1 MNEHQGK
8 TMMQLRSIPAL
19 LIIAVTAPLS
29 ADVVPDRPTTGFDSS
44 AWPEQIPVAGGTE
57 QAGLAR
63 IEVEPRI
70 YRLSG
75 KDFSTLRLIRSQD
88 GAQFEQPWV
97 LRKIPAPERTVPQP
111 FRQEMESFTETADG
125 AIEIVVSLTPAPSGP
140 LRLHIDTPLRDF
152 EKGISVAIPAAEG
165 AWREL
170 VGDGLL
176 FDHSR
181 FLDFR
186 RTSLDLPGS
195 GAGRIRIRIADA
207 SDEQRSRL
215 REITRTVGDS
225 SGVVI
230 SESARIE
237 SRDFRIDGL
246 RLTSLRKEPAPAR
259 KETASHPLT
268 ILKSEGLEGG
278 VTAVEFDGGNLPIE
292 RLLLTS
298 EDRNFRRAV
307 SLQIPGPERDWRTLH
322 RAHLHRYEV
331 GDFRDESLGFEL
343 TETRSDRY
351 RLLIENGSNP
361 AVGIT
366 SVSAAGP
373 RHEIFFLA
381 DPGVGLSFLVGAESA
396 DRPTFDAAAIHAALS
411 KKVPAR
417 TLTLGDAVPNP
428 GFVKSTGPK
437 PPGFLESKSALW
449 LAIAAAVAVLIRV
462 LYGSLR
468 KVEEETVG

>member
-152 EKGISVAIPAAEG
+152 EKGISVAIPTAEG

-195 GAGRIRIRIADA
+195 GAARFRIRIADA

-215 REITRTVGDS
+215 RE
-225 SGVVI
+225 
-230 SESARIE
+230 
-237 SRDFRIDGL
+237 IDGL

>member
-1 MNEHQGK
+1 MNEQQGK

-19 LIIAVTAPLS
+19 LVFAVTAPLS

-44 AWPEQIPVAGGTE
+44 AWPEQIPVVGGTE
-57 QAGLAR
+57 PSGLAR
-63 IEVEPRI
+63 IEVDARI

-88 GAQFEQPWV
+88 GAQVERPWV
-97 LRKIPAPERTVPQP
+97 LREIPAPERTAPQP
-111 FRQEMESFTETADG
+111 FRQETESFTETADG
-125 AIEIVVSLTPAPSGP
+125 AIEIVVSLTPAPPGA

-195 GAGRIRIRIADA
+195 GAARFRIRIADA

-215 REITRTVGDS
+215 REITRTVGES
-225 SGVVI
+225 SGVVV
-230 SESARIE
+230 SERARVE

-246 RLTSLRKEPAPAR
+246 RLLPVWKEPAPAR
-259 KETASHPLT
+259 RESASHPLT
-268 ILKSEGLEGG
+268 ILRSEGIDGG
-278 VTAVEFDGGNLPIE
+278 ATVVEFDGGNLPVD
-292 RLLLTS
+292 RLTFTT
-298 EDRNFRRAV
+298 EDRNFRRPV
-307 SLQIPGPERDWRTLH
+307 SLQVPGPEGEWRTLH

-331 GDFRDESLGFEL
+331 GEFRDESLAFDLPEA
-343 TETRSDRY
+343 RSDRY

-381 DPGVGLSFLVGAESA
+381 EPGVSLSFLVGAEST
-396 DRPTFDAAAIHAALS
+396 DRPAFDAAAIHAALA

-417 TLTLGDAVPNP
+417 TLTLGEIVPNP
-428 GFVKSTGPK
+428 GYEKSAGPTV
-437 PPGFLESKSALW
+437 PGLLESKSALW